1 MIGLDTGFFVRF
13 LENKKA
19 AVQTWRAI
27 IEGEESCVSSLSIFE
42 LSRLSLRGI
51 VDPKAAD
58 LLIEAI
64 LTMCQVVWLDEKEI
78 VLTGA
83 RLSHGLNI
91 PAIDALILAGFI
103 ILNAETIYTTD
114 SHLERF
120 KRKGIKVLRL

>member
-120 KRKGIKVLRL
+120 KRKRIKVLRL